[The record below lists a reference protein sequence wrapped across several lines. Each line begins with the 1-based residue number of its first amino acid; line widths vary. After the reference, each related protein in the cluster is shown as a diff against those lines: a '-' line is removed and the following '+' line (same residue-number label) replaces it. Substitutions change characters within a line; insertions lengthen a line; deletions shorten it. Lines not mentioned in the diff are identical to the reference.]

1 MDYSLEFLEKKFK
14 QHSKKFAKELE
25 TIKKNRKENGYED
38 DAYPDEDFN
47 LPLAFVT
54 IIQEIRALKGD

>member
-1 MDYSLEFLEKKFK
+1 MDYTLEYLEEKFK
-14 QHSKKFAKELE
+14 EHAEKFRLDTEKM
-25 TIKKNRKENGYED
+25 KKNREENGYEE
-38 DAYPDEDFN
+38 PDYEYDFN

>member
-1 MDYSLEFLEKKFK
+1 MEYSLEFLEDKFK
-14 QHSKKFAKELE
+14 EHAERFRLDNEKM
-25 TIKKNRKENGYED
+25 KKNREENDYEQ
-38 DAYPDEDFN
+38 PDYDYEFN

>member
-14 QHSKKFAKELE
+14 EHAEKFTLDNEKMKKTRE
-25 TIKKNRKENGYED
+25 ENGYDE
-38 DAYPDEDFN
+38 PDYDYEFN